1 MIDFESGQI
10 VKICGLRTIDAAR
23 TAALGGSEALGFILA
38 ESRRQVSPSFVREV
52 RETVLSGI
60 ERPPALVGVTV
71 NATAAEIRRFVD
83 EGTLDVVQLSGD
95 ETPDI
100 LSEIEI
106 PVIKTIHVGAG
117 MASDDVDRIADSW
130 LDHPRAAVAIHIDAK
145 VDGAYGGTGIRADWS
160 IATHLASRWPTLL
173 AGGLNPGNVIEGIQT
188 VAPRGVDV
196 SSGVEIAG
204 EKDLTLIEAFI
215 AHARQGFAPRA
226 Y

>member
-1 MIDFESGQI
+1 MLDVESGRI
-10 VKICGLRTIDAAR
+10 VKICGLRTIEAAR
-23 TAALGGSEALGFILA
+23 TAALGGADALGFILA
-38 ESRRQVSPSFVREV
+38 ESRRQVAPSFVREV

-60 ERPPALVGVTV
+60 VRPPALVGVTV
-71 NATAAEIRRFVD
+71 NASATEIRRFVD
-83 EGTLDVVQLSGD
+83 EGALDIVQLSGD

-100 LSEIEI
+100 LTEIDI

-117 MASDDVDRIADSW
+117 MDADALDRLADSW
-130 LDHPRAAVAIHIDAK
+130 MDQPRPAAAIHIDAK
-145 VDGAYGGTGIRADWS
+145 VAGAYGGTGMRADWS
-160 IATHLASRWPTLL
+160 LATHLASRWPALL
-173 AGGLNPGNVIEGIQT
+173 AGGLNPGNVIEGIQA

-215 AHARQGFAPRA
+215 AHARQGFAPGA